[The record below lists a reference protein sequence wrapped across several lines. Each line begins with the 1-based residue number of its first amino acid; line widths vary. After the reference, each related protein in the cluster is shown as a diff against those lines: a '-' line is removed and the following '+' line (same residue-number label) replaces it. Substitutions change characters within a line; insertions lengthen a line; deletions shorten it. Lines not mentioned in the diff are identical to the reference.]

1 MANLQV
7 RVDDALKAQAD
18 ALFASIGLDTSSA
31 VRVFLKQSVLRGGI
45 PFELVGDPYL
55 PYLQE
60 ADARARAGEP
70 TMDFEEFEARR
81 RALLDKLEAEGG
93 K

>member
-7 RVDDALKAQAD
+7 RVDDQLKAQAD

-31 VRVFLKQSVLRGGI
+31 IRVFLKQSVLRGGI
-45 PFELVGDPYL
+45 PFELRGDPYL
-55 PYLQE
+55 PYLKE
-60 ADARARAGEP
+60 ADAQARAGVP
-70 TMDFEEFEARR
+70 SMDFDEFEAMARKKIN
-81 RALLDKLEAEGG
+81 ALK

>member
-7 RVDDALKAQAD
+7 RVDDTLKAQAD
-18 ALFASIGLDTSSA
+18 ALFASIGLDTSAA

-70 TMDFEEFEARR
+70 TMDFEEFEAKA
-81 RALLDKLEAEGG
+81 RALIHELQAKGDE
-93 K
+93 

>member
-7 RVDDALKAQAD
+7 RVDDTLKAQAD
-18 ALFASIGLDTSSA
+18 SLFASIGMDTSSA
-31 VRVFLKQSVLRGGI
+31 VRVFLKQSVMRGGI
-45 PFELVGDPYL
+45 PFELRGDPYL

-70 TMDFEEFEARR
+70 TYSEEEFQAKVEAF
-81 RALLDKLEAEGG
+81 LHELPI
-93 K
+93 

>member
-7 RVDDALKAQAD
+7 RVDDTLKAEAD
-18 ALFASIGLDTSSA
+18 RLFASIGLDTSTA

-45 PFELVGDPYL
+45 PFELTGNPYL

-60 ADARARAGEP
+60 ADARAKAGEP
-70 TMDFEEFEARR
+70 LYTEEEFRR
-81 RALLDKLEAEGG
+81 KVAAALHELQV
-93 K
+93 

>member
-7 RVDDALKAQAD
+7 RIDDTLKAQAD
-18 ALFASIGLDTSSA
+18 ALFASIGLDTSAA

-70 TMDFEEFEARR
+70 TYTEEEFRARAE
-81 RALLDKLEAEGG
+81 ALLHELQA
-93 K
+93 

>member
-18 ALFASIGLDTSSA
+18 SLFASIGMDTSSA
-31 VRVFLKQSVLRGGI
+31 VRVFLKQSVMRGGI
-45 PFELVGDPYL
+45 PFELRGDPYL

-70 TMDFEEFEARR
+70 TYTEDEFRAKAEAF
-81 RALLDKLEAEGG
+81 LNELQV
-93 K
+93 